1 MEITLESNKYSLEDF
16 LKNKEVRQGI
26 VEMPSINGKFSNVF
40 LLKLEEGKD
49 TTSIFYQ
56 YSYNDNFVFNTSNS
70 LYFLLSIDYKN
81 KIVIHDELYMG
92 KELEKELEFL
102 KDEYQTWHKK
112 ELSVKAKNEYKDT
125 LLKKIQGN
133 LTEMEKD
140 EKFIKVYNK
149 ILKDYSFTITNDYLK
164 NPNMENYE
172 LYIRRLNW
180 NGFLEEDNLE
190 QLRDYLTNPLLIE
203 ELVEKYYEEDAK
215 IVDIAEIEAKNFIL
229 ENLRNNPD
237 EYVKLSLK
245 IREAIREGGKTL
257 NIETKDGVVVKVESR
272 FNGRE
277 FRTVTGWNRIEIEN
291 IEKITFNRKVL
302 FAV

>member
-56 YSYNDNFVFNTSNS
+56 YSYNDNFVFNTNNS

-81 KIVIHDELYMG
+81 KIVIYDELYMG
-92 KELEKELEFL
+92 KGLEKELEFL

>member
-1 MEITLESNKYSLEDF
+1 MEITLENNKYSLEDF

-26 VEMPSINGKFSNVF
+26 VEMPSINGRLSNVF
-40 LLKLEEGKD
+40 LFKLEEGED
-49 TTSIFYQ
+49 TTSILYQ
-56 YSYNDNFVFNTSNS
+56 YSYGDNFVFNTNNS

-81 KIVIHDELYMG
+81 KIVIYDELYMG

-102 KDEYQTWHKK
+102 KDEYQIWHKK